1 MAPNSSVLY
10 YILLLLLLL
19 LYIIIIYYS
28 KLYSNGYDGA
38 VRQNF
43 VPTLNWGKFFVGDES
58 IKCFLLKAQKSK
70 CFFVADA
77 NIQCLLVVGAKIKV
91 LIESPPSSA

>member
-43 VPTLNWGKFFVGDES
+43 VPTLNWGKFWLE
-58 IKCFLLKAQKSK
+58 
-70 CFFVADA
+70 
-77 NIQCLLVVGAKIKV
+77 IKV
-91 LIESPPSSA
+91 SNAFC